1 MWGVMC
7 RPLGSQRSWDII
19 TDDPLYS
26 CFCVLGFNHGVVLH
40 IFTEK
45 KNPHVSEP
53 VHFKPM
59 LFQGQ
64 VHVFEPPQKSNRI
77 SNLLFGW
84 TKKQIVVGTTS
95 DFTLIFMSWA
105 VSQSRFAMVIK
116 APSRTT
122 DIPAAVTV
130 TSATSRQRQS
140 SRGEAEAAGG
150 LVRNLESHAGTG
162 GKLTEGERKDTY
174 PRSQHFFS
182 DSPTRF
188 MLRGRDV
195 LGAVRLF
202 ASPWTIAHEAPLSMG
217 CSS

>member
-1 MWGVMC
+1 M
-7 RPLGSQRSWDII
+7 
-19 TDDPLYS
+19 
-26 CFCVLGFNHGVVLH
+26 
-40 IFTEK
+40 
-45 KNPHVSEP
+45 
-53 VHFKPM
+53 
-59 LFQGQ
+59 
-64 VHVFEPPQKSNRI
+64 HVFEPLQKSNGI

-84 TKKQIVVGTTS
+84 TKKQIVVETTS

-150 LVRNLESHAGTG
+150 GLVRNLESHAGTG
-162 GKLTEGERKDTY
+162 GKHTEGERKDTY

-202 ASPWTIAHEAPLSMG
+202 ASPWTIAHVAPLSMG